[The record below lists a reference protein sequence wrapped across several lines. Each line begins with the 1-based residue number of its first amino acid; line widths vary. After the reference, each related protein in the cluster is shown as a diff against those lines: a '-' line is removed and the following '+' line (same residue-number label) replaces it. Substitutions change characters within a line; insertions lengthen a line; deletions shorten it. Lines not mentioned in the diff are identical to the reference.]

1 MISIPDLKLKFISV
15 FRLVH
20 NIGKIVEQS
29 STQSKSIEEKFTYKG
44 SEVVNKMKQHRRSKD
59 NFQQRDF
66 RTIKKRK
73 INKTLFFTLPS

>member
-1 MISIPDLKLKFISV
+1 MFSIPDLKLKFISV

-29 STQSKSIEEKFTYKG
+29 STQSKSIEEKFTHTG

-66 RTIKKRK
+66 RTKK
-73 INKTLFFTLPS
+73 NKN